1 MSAVGENL
9 NEIRTEIANAAR
21 KAGRAPESVRLLAVS
36 KTFPAEDVKSAYD
49 AGQRMFGENRVQ
61 ELEVKAPVLP
71 QDIEWH
77 LIGHLQSNKA
87 AKAVEHASWIHS
99 VDSVK
104 LLSLI
109 EKAAEKR
116 NKTMNI
122 LLEVNISGE
131 ESKFGLRDDTEILEI
146 AKAAQEM
153 PYIRLRG
160 LMTMAEIDADEKR
173 LQGRGVSYCA
183 LCDGNFFRN
192 APVAVVGGG
201 NAALEESLY
210 LARLASKVYVIH
222 RRDEFRG
229 AKIYQDKLEAMP
241 DKVELVR
248 SSVVTA
254 LHGENALTGL
264 SVRDLKTDEIRQIP
278 VEGLFIY
285 VGFEPATAY
294 LPAALERDA
303 QGFIVTDTEMRTSI
317 PGIFAAGDVRSK
329 LCRQVITAA
338 GDGATAAQAAFV
350 FLEQLHV

>member
-49 AGQRMFGENRVQ
+49 AGQRMFGANRVQ

-99 VDSVK
+99 VDSAK

-173 LQGRGVSYCA
+173 LHETFAGLRA
-183 LCDGNFFRN
+183 MRDR
-192 APVAVVGGG
+192 
-201 NAALEESLY
+201 LEKELHITLPELSMGM
-210 LARLASKVYVIH
+210 SS
-222 RRDEFRG
+222 DFP
-229 AKIYQDKLEAMP
+229 EAIA
-241 DKVELVR
+241 E
-248 SSVVTA
+248 
-254 LHGENALTGL
+254 
-264 SVRDLKTDEIRQIP
+264 
-278 VEGLFIY
+278 
-285 VGFEPATAY
+285 
-294 LPAALERDA
+294 
-303 QGFIVTDTEMRTSI
+303 
-317 PGIFAAGDVRSK
+317 
-329 LCRQVITAA
+329 
-338 GDGATAAQAAFV
+338 GATIVRIGTAIFGRR
-350 FLEQLHV
+350 

>member
-9 NEIRTEIANAAR
+9 NEIRTEITNAAR

-173 LQGRGVSYCA
+173 LHETFAGLRAMRDRLEKELHITLPELSMGMSSDFPEAIAEGATIVRIGTA
-183 LCDGNFFRN
+183 NFFISR
-192 APVAVVGGG
+192 
-201 NAALEESLY
+201 
-210 LARLASKVYVIH
+210 
-222 RRDEFRG
+222 
-229 AKIYQDKLEAMP
+229 
-241 DKVELVR
+241 
-248 SSVVTA
+248 
-254 LHGENALTGL
+254 
-264 SVRDLKTDEIRQIP
+264 
-278 VEGLFIY
+278 
-285 VGFEPATAY
+285 
-294 LPAALERDA
+294 LPAEHG
-303 QGFIVTDTEMRTSI
+303 QSFCGGKMRQS
-317 PGIFAAGDVRSK
+317 PP
-329 LCRQVITAA
+329 
-338 GDGATAAQAAFV
+338 
-350 FLEQLHV
+350 

>member
-21 KAGRAPESVRLLAVS
+21 KAGRAPESVRLLAAVS

-173 LQGRGVSYCA
+173 LHETFAGLRA
-183 LCDGNFFRN
+183 MRDR
-192 APVAVVGGG
+192 
-201 NAALEESLY
+201 LEKELHITLPELSMGM
-210 LARLASKVYVIH
+210 SS
-222 RRDEFRG
+222 DFP
-229 AKIYQDKLEAMP
+229 EAIA
-241 DKVELVR
+241 E
-248 SSVVTA
+248 
-254 LHGENALTGL
+254 
-264 SVRDLKTDEIRQIP
+264 
-278 VEGLFIY
+278 
-285 VGFEPATAY
+285 
-294 LPAALERDA
+294 
-303 QGFIVTDTEMRTSI
+303 
-317 PGIFAAGDVRSK
+317 
-329 LCRQVITAA
+329 
-338 GDGATAAQAAFV
+338 GATIVRIGTAIFGRR
-350 FLEQLHV
+350 